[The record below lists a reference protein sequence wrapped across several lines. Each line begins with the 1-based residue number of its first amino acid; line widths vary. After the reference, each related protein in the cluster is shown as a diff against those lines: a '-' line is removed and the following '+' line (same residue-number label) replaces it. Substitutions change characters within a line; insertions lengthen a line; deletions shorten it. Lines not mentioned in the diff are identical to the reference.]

1 MVNAP
6 PTSTHTHTQGQED
19 EEEEE
24 EDEFGGQETLVTAPP
39 QHAEHE
45 FTQDNTMVIREDLQ
59 PGVRVGGGMGWERG
73 VGTLIRC
80 VYCEGKWV
88 LCILR

>member
-1 MVNAP
+1 MCP
-6 PTSTHTHTQGQED
+6 CPYQHYHIHSHTHPQGQEE

-45 FTQDNTMVIREDLQ
+45 FTQDNTMIIREDLQ
-59 PGVRVGGGMGWERG
+59 PGVREGEEVGG
-73 VGTLIRC
+73 
-80 VYCEGKWV
+80 EGGGGKGG
-88 LCILR
+88 